1 MTNKKIKL
9 SLETENEKYSV
20 EFDPDSNIYKY
31 CRHFRELLQ
40 SQGFAE
46 TAITD
51 VLGSWEY
58 YLEREDP
65 NFKEID

>member
-1 MTNKKIKL
+1 MNKKIKL
-9 SLETENEKYSV
+9 SLETKNEKYSV
-20 EFDPDSNIYKY
+20 EFDGDINIYGY

-40 SQGFAE
+40 SQGFSE
-46 TAITD
+46 INLTE

>member
-1 MTNKKIKL
+1 MSKKIKL

-20 EFDPDSNIYKY
+20 EFDGDTNIYGY
-31 CRHFRELLQ
+31 FRYFRELLQ
-40 SQGFAE
+40 SQGFSE
-46 TAITD
+46 IHLTK

-58 YLEREDP
+58 YFEREDP

>member
-1 MTNKKIKL
+1 MINKKIKL

-20 EFDPDSNIYKY
+20 EFDEDTNIYGY

-40 SQGFAE
+40 SQGFSE
-46 TAITD
+46 INLTE

-65 NFKEID
+65 NFKKHE

>member
-1 MTNKKIKL
+1 MINKKIKL

-20 EFDPDSNIYKY
+20 EFDWDTNIYVY

-40 SQGFAE
+40 SRGFSE
-46 TAITD
+46 IDLTE

-65 NFKEID
+65 NFKKHE